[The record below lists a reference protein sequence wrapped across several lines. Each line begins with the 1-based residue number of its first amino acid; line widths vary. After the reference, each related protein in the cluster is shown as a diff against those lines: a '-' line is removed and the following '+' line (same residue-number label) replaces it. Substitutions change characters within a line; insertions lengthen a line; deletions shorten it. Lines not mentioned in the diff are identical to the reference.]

1 MRESFYFPPT
11 LYPYI
16 FRGIEDVPGG
26 RPTLVRRTVEWNGT
40 QQPYYQEEAQRRL
53 FYYLPDAFKIARR
66 AAPVRAPEM
75 EISVTSPD
83 GSLEK
88 TYSFSNYYETIA
100 FVNAVAFIAN
110 AEDHHPDLALSYGKC
125 TVRFNTHDVQGIS
138 VSDFFCASK
147 VDALLA

>member
-1 MRESFYFPPT
+1 MNP
-11 LYPYI
+11 I
-16 FRGIEDVPGG
+16 HQ
-26 RPTLVRRTVEWNGT
+26 N
-40 QQPYYQEEAQRRL
+40 
-53 FYYLPDAFKIARR
+53 RR
-66 AAPVRAPEM
+66 ALSAT
-75 EISVTSPD
+75 EIVTQLSQLNGEQALGWRLID

-88 TYSFSNYYETIA
+88 TFSFKNYYETIA

-110 AEDHHPDLALSYGKC
+110 AEDHHPDLALSYSKC